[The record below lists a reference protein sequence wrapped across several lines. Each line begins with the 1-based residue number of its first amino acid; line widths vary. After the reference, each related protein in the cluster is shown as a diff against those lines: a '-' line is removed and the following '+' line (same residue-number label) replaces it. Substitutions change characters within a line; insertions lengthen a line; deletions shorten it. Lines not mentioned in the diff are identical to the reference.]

1 MPIYTL
7 DDDKQARGLRRK
19 SVRVTNFQDPSIIML
34 RQQMDLICRQTGVAG
49 IAANQLGSKAR
60 VFALTQGPKKE
71 AMFFFNPILKGV
83 SAEEKSDSEGCLSV
97 PGRSGYVIRAIQVKL
112 RWQDENGSKFNNR
125 GERYESSFDGFW
137 ARAVQHELDHL
148 DGFVYTDKCA
158 ETFSQEEMEA
168 KFYAAKSAESD
179 HEVTV
184 ADKIVLVAN
193 DEA

>member
-137 ARAVQHELDHL
+137 ARSVQHELDHL
-148 DGFVYTDKCA
+148 DGFV
-158 ETFSQEEMEA
+158 
-168 KFYAAKSAESD
+168 
-179 HEVTV
+179 
-184 ADKIVLVAN
+184 
-193 DEA
+193 